1 MGLAPRH
8 PTCWPLG
15 TGALPGGARAPSRKA
30 AHKKTTTDPALF
42 PIGSELFQGQAGR
55 GVLSRPGRPDPAP
68 AQSSQQPRVWHKDP
82 RAQVAAGWGGGLHH
96 QLKRQRGTR
105 SRGHTQTRGNTW
117 TRGAHPDTRGHAQT
131 QGGAPGQGE
140 TPGHKGTR
148 PGTRG
153 HTWGQ
158 GGGPGDKGAHPDKG
172 KHPDKGARPDTRE
185 NTWTQGGALAR
196 GARSGGLR
204 YASGRGWG
212 GCAGEGSRAWQSASS
227 SCSPGL
233 WAGVTEPWGRHS
245 FCLALH
251 TLGGRQSRPASQP
264 IWPGAKAPG
273 IPPSCGAELGAPGR
287 SCSQVTCDA

>member
-1 MGLAPRH
+1 MGEEVRWRSWRPACLSGDPQGFPVSCWWRVHTLIWVAAMGLAPRH

-68 AQSSQQPRVWHKDP
+68 AQSGQQPRVWHKDP

-140 TPGHKGTR
+140 TPGHGGT
-148 PGTRG
+148 PG
-153 HTWGQ
+153 H
-158 GGGPGDKGAHPDKG
+158 KG
-172 KHPDKGARPDTRE
+172 KHLDTR
-185 NTWTQGGALAR
+185 
-196 GARSGGLR
+196 
-204 YASGRGWG
+204 
-212 GCAGEGSRAWQSASS
+212 GS
-227 SCSPGL
+227 
-233 WAGVTEPWGRHS
+233 
-245 FCLALH
+245 
-251 TLGGRQSRPASQP
+251 
-264 IWPGAKAPG
+264 
-273 IPPSCGAELGAPGR
+273 
-287 SCSQVTCDA
+287 